1 MDANISLTRHT
12 RQWCHR
18 IPGMLVHHCWVRQ
31 GLKQKLL
38 FLRLIYLFMPLEY
51 NTDKGAGGVVLL
63 TAGGGGCGPH
73 VNSTECVHWD
83 GTKVIKSPWLM
94 KTGNPKRKA
103 NLKYLGVWGTTRG
116 PGAPFTPRAEE
127 INPDVTA
134 RSFVNLLFGAAW
146 CEGALWMLAL
156 QNAATRSQMTLRG
169 EDLLSILHWGSK
181 ALWETSSLWGF
192 ASSAQ
197 SASLF

>member
-1 MDANISLTRHT
+1 
-12 RQWCHR
+12 
-18 IPGMLVHHCWVRQ
+18 
-31 GLKQKLL
+31 
-38 FLRLIYLFMPLEY
+38 MPLEY
-51 NTDKGAGGVVLL
+51 NTDKGAGGER
-63 TAGGGGCGPH
+63 GGGCVTHSQRGG
-73 VNSTECVHWD
+73 VDLMSTVRSVYVEM
-83 GTKVIKSPWLM
+83 GQKVIKSHWLM

-103 NLKYLGVWGTTRG
+103 NLKYLRVWGTTRG

-134 RSFVNLLFGAAW
+134 GSFVNLLFGAAW

-156 QNAATRSQMTLRG
+156 QNAATRSQMTLWG
-169 EDLLSILHWGSK
+169 EDLLSILHSGSK

-197 SASLF
+197 SAQSVLV